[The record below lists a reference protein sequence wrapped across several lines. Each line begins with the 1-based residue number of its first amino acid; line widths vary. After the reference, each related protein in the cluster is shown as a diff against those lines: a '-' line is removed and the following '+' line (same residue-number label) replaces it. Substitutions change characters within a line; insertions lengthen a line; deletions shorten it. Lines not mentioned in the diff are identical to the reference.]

1 MMSATR
7 LFWSGRRGFAQ
18 CDGVRVPLTTRPDIP
33 GLPEMTEMDYLP
45 GMCATV
51 RDNCDARR
59 DLKDYEIL
67 ATQAWLSARCA
78 AAEDAA
84 NNETTIVVVQR

>member
-1 MMSATR
+1 MMFATR

-18 CDGVRVPLTTRPDIP
+18 CDGVRVPLTARPDIP

-45 GMCATV
+45 GLCATV

-59 DLKDYEIL
+59 DMAADEIV
-67 ATQAWLSARCA
+67 ATQAWLTARCA

-84 NNETTIVVVQR
+84 NGDVTIVVVVA